1 MCEAKRPTLPVRY
14 DSCQAILAFS
24 IVDYPHPVLTGGFSG
39 PFWPFVAANSIFSMV
54 IYFVGCVSTFED
66 QRPSVT
72 IEYESCQA
80 AVVFFNHW

>member
-1 MCEAKRPTLPVRY
+1 MAEGKRPTLPVRY

-39 PFWPFVAANSIFSMV
+39 PFWPFLAANSIISMV

>member
-1 MCEAKRPTLPVRY
+1 MAEGKRPTLPVRY
-14 DSCQAILAFS
+14 DSCQIILAFS
-24 IVDYPHPVLTGGFSG
+24 IVDYPHPMLTGGFSG
-39 PFWPFVAANSIFSMV
+39 PFWPFLAANSIISMV

-80 AVVFFNHW
+80 AVVFLIID